1 MSSEDWRIEFE
12 KLNDIPVL
20 EGELEW
26 VSRVVSEELASKQQQ
41 DQEHNSEDDAQ
52 E

>member
-1 MSSEDWRIEFE
+1 MSCEDWRIEFE

-26 VSRVVSEELASKQQQ
+26 VMSVIDKEQRKNRSDATEES
-41 DQEHNSEDDAQ
+41 DGSNSTS
-52 E
+52 

>member
-1 MSSEDWRIEFE
+1 MSSEVWVPETDD
-12 KLNDIPVL
+12 LNDIPVL

-41 DQEHNSEDDAQ
+41 DQEHNSEDDAK